1 MDEMKLGQRTHR
13 SAPVAMV
20 LMDMVRKG
28 EKNQRRI
35 SSGLGIP
42 GEAGHRFRSKV

>member
-13 SAPVAMV
+13 SAPVTMI

-28 EKNQRRI
+28 EKIKNRLVQVI
-35 SSGLGIP
+35 AAVKIVPQG
-42 GEAGHRFRSKV
+42 

>member
-1 MDEMKLGQRTHR
+1 MILKD
-13 SAPVAMV
+13 SI
-20 LMDMVRKG
+20 RKG

-42 GEAGHRFRSKV
+42 GEAGHRFQSKVQVRRSQILLQG

>member
-13 SAPVAMV
+13 SAPVTMI
-20 LMDMVRKG
+20 LMHMVRKG
-28 EKNQRRI
+28 ENQKRI